1 MKLIQSLLA
10 GILMAVTG
18 QAYGQ
23 SIDLN
28 TAKVVARN
36 HLLSVGSNQ
45 LKSANLNRTKP
56 QFSSLSVISESKDT
70 LYFVLNDTINHRFV
84 IVSGDKR
91 STPIIGYSLEG
102 NFDVNNQPPA
112 FVAWMKGREKEIAY
126 IKQNNLQADSKISEQ
141 WDNLISANAQ
151 ENTESTGVEPLLK
164 TKWNQ
169 GCYYNSLC
177 PQDFIINSCGRV
189 PTGCTATA
197 MAQIMKYWNYPTKGT
212 GSHSYLTAGYGILS
226 ADFGS
231 TTYQWDQMPNEV
243 NYENDAVATLMYH
256 CGVAV
261 DMNYDPEGSGSNDP
275 RDELVKYF
283 NYSPFAENVDKR
295 SFLPEDWVNLLKS
308 ELNEG
313 RPIWY
318 MGTDNLCSGKGHA
331 FVCDGYQDTDY
342 FHFNWGW
349 GGAFDGYFY
358 LESLNPG
365 AKSYTLIQAAVIKI
379 FPKNLPEGYEG
390 ILLSTKTVGMGI
402 KGGTATVDIS
412 SSAEWTAS
420 SDQTWLT
427 LNPAS
432 GTVGSNTITFTTAAN
447 PTSDIRQAKVTI
459 SAAGLPSQTII
470 VTQYS
475 NVEVTA
481 GNLKTNLG
489 SQLST
494 TTSLTLKGTIDAR
507 DFRTMREEM
516 PALTEIDL
524 SGVTI
529 ASYTGTEGTI
539 GESSFTYPANE
550 VPNFAFLFPKSN
562 RAKSRLQSIVLPPS
576 ITSINDYA
584 FQGCKNLA
592 IQNIPGSVTSIGN
605 GAFLECN
612 LSKSL
617 TIPSSV
623 TYIGFEAFK
632 SFTGEITVDAYNLN
646 YSSLDG
652 VLFNK
657 TQTKLIQ
664 CPISK
669 IGEYIIPSSVTS
681 IGGMA
686 FFDCANLTAV
696 SIPTSVT
703 TIENCA
709 FNYCS
714 GLTSIT
720 IPSSVTSIGG
730 RVFDG
735 FKGLISVDA
744 NNPKYSSFE
753 GVLFNKDQT
762 ELIQCPVSRAG
773 TYTIP
778 STVTTVRM
786 DAFHSCVNISSLII
800 PETVKNIGSFAFNCI
815 GLSSVYVNSVPPV
828 KLDSTQYSF
837 AQVNR
842 EKCILYVPFG
852 TKALYA
858 AANDWKGFR
867 NTVEMPGFFV
877 SDKRVDI
884 SMDGDTALVYIA
896 SNTDWTVSSD
906 QTWLTMSSLSGTAG
920 CHKIALTAPA
930 NTTMSSRKS
939 TLTISATGYASRTI
953 EVTQYAIVKVT
964 AGNLKTIL
972 GSKLST
978 IRSLNLTG
986 TIDARDFKTMRD
998 QMPALTQLN
1007 LRDAVIASY
1016 DGPEGTRGTNDYNY
1030 PANTIP
1036 DYAFYNPNTGWGK
1049 SIPHTIILPSTVTS
1063 IGENAFY
1070 ECTGLSTIIP
1080 PSVATIGRYAFHH
1093 CIGLNTIDIPS
1104 SVISI
1109 GENAFGYTKGWIN
1122 VDENNLYY
1130 SSIDGVL
1137 FNKDQTQLIQCPV
1150 SKTGSYSIPST
1161 VKTLNNYA
1169 FFFCQD
1175 LTKITIPSTVTSIG
1189 ENPFLYCFALT
1200 SINIPS
1206 SIKILP
1212 KQLFSFCR
1220 KLNSIRIPSSVI
1232 SINHYAFLNC
1242 NGLKSIYA
1250 SPLSPVDLSHSYDVF
1265 DGVDKNS
1272 CNLYVPSGAKT
1283 LYAAANKWKDF
1294 KNIIEINPP
1303 VAHAGDD
1310 LQAEENTL
1318 VSLDGSAS
1326 SDPENGPLT
1335 YFWTAPDGIVLDT
1348 DTIANPTFTVPEAG
1362 KDTSYTFALTVF
1374 DGKMY
1379 STADL
1384 VVVSVK
1390 NVDKAPYVK
1399 STTNDISVDITSP
1412 DQIIDLQDIFADDDI
1427 NDVLSYCV
1435 TSNTNEQVV
1444 KIEVS
1449 GCYITL
1455 SFSSQQTGKSE
1466 MVITANSNGKEVSY
1480 KFNVEVKIPT
1490 EIYSFARDQ
1499 KLKVFPNPTHGK
1511 VKVEINQTQQIGKE
1525 LIVTDI
1531 KGRPILRKVIHE
1543 REEWVDLTGHEP
1555 GTYLIKINSDNTI
1568 VQKVILK

>member
-18 QAYGQ
+18 LVYGQ

-45 LKSANLNRTKP
+45 LKSASLNRTKP
-56 QFSSLSVISESKDT
+56 QFTSHSVTSESKDT

-112 FVAWMKGREKEIAY
+112 FAAWMKGREKEIAY

-151 ENTESTGVEPLLK
+151 EKTENTGVEPLLK
-164 TKWNQ
+164 TKWDQ

-212 GSHSYLTAGYGILS
+212 GSHTYLTPGYGILS
-226 ADFGS
+226 ADFGA
-231 TTYQWDQMPNEV
+231 TTYQWSQMPNEV
-243 NYENDAVATLMYH
+243 TSENDAVAKLMYH

-261 DMNYDPEGSGSNDP
+261 DMNYDPEGSGAYDP
-275 RDELVKYF
+275 RDEMVKYF
-283 NYSPFAENVDKR
+283 NYSAFAENVDKR

-318 MGTDNLCSGKGHA
+318 TGTDNLCGGKGHA

-358 LESLNPG
+358 LENLNPG
-365 AKSYTLIQAAVIKI
+365 GESFTIYQSAVIKI
-379 FPKNLPEGYEG
+379 FPNSLPDGYEG
-390 ILLSTKTVGMGI
+390 ILLSTKTVGIGVN
-402 KGGTATVDIS
+402 GGTAKVDIS
-412 SSAEWTAS
+412 SNKEWTVS

-427 LNPAS
+427 FTSEA
-432 GTVGSNTITFTTAAN
+432 GTIGSHSIIFTTTAN
-447 PTSDIRQAKVTI
+447 PTSDNRQAKVTI

-494 TTSLTLKGTIDAR
+494 ITSLNLKGTIDAR
-507 DFRTMREEM
+507 DFRIMRDEM

-524 SGVTI
+524 SDVTI
-529 ASYTGTEGTI
+529 ASYTGTAGTI
-539 GESSFTYPANE
+539 GDESYSYPPNTIPNYAFLYPA
-550 VPNFAFLFPKSN
+550 SN
-562 RAKSRLQSIVLPPS
+562 RAKSRLQSIVLPSS

-584 FQGCKNLA
+584 FQGCKNLS

-605 GAFLECN
+605 GAFAECN

-623 TYIGFEAFK
+623 TFIGNAAFK
-632 SFTGEITVDAYNLN
+632 NFKGEIKVDAYNPN

-681 IGGMA
+681 IGGAA
-686 FFDCANLTAV
+686 FFDCGNLTAV
-696 SIPTSVT
+696 SIPTSVI
-703 TIENCA
+703 TIENYA

-720 IPSSVTSIGG
+720 IPSSVTSIGE

-744 NNPKYSSFE
+744 NNPKYSALE

-762 ELIQCPVSRAG
+762 ELIQCPVSKAG

-778 STVTTVRM
+778 STVTTVKA
-786 DAFHSCVNISSLII
+786 DAFHECVNISSLII
-800 PETVKNIGSFAFNCI
+800 PGSVKNIGAMALNLVR
-815 GLSSVYVNSVPPV
+815 LSSVYAYSLPPIDLTSSYKAFV
-828 KLDSTQYSF
+828 
-837 AQVNR
+837 QVNTSR
-842 EKCILYVPFG
+842 CILYIPNG
-852 TKALYA
+852 TRALYES
-858 AANDWKGFR
+858 ANQWQLFL
-867 NTVEMPGFFV
+867 NMVEMPGFSI
-877 SDKRVDI
+877 SDKTIDI
-884 SMDGDTALVYIA
+884 AMNGGTALLNIA
-896 SNTDWTVSSD
+896 SNTDWSVSAD
-906 QTWLTMSSLSGTAG
+906 QTWLTISSLSGTAG
-920 CHKIALTAPA
+920 CHKITLTAPA
-930 NTTMSSRKS
+930 NTTMYPRKT
-939 TLTISATGYASRTI
+939 TLTVSATGYESRTI

-972 GSKLST
+972 GSKLFT
-978 IRSLNLTG
+978 RKSLNLTG
-986 TIDARDFKTMRD
+986 TIDARDFRTMRD
-998 QMPALTQLN
+998 KMPALTDIDLSN
-1007 LRDAVIASY
+1007 VSIAEY
-1016 DGPEGTRGTNDYNY
+1016 TGTEGTEGNYNITY
-1030 PANTIP
+1030 PSDMIP
-1036 DYAFYNPNTGWGK
+1036 YQAFFNSSISRAKNSLKSIVLPPSAKRIGNYAFARNTGLKAINIPSFITTIENQAFESFNGVIIVAAENPNYLSRD
-1049 SIPHTIILPSTVTS
+1049 SILFNKAQTTIIQCSGS
-1063 IGENAFY
+1063 K
-1070 ECTGLSTIIP
+1070 TGAYT
-1080 PSVATIGRYAFHH
+1080 
-1093 CIGLNTIDIPS
+1093 IPS
-1104 SVISI
+1104 SVT
-1109 GENAFGYTKGWIN
+1109 N
-1122 VDENNLYY
+1122 
-1130 SSIDGVL
+1130 
-1137 FNKDQTQLIQCPV
+1137 
-1150 SKTGSYSIPST
+1150 
-1161 VKTLNNYA
+1161 LNNDA
-1169 FFFCQD
+1169 FNNCSG
-1175 LTKITIPSTVTSIG
+1175 LTQISLPSSVTTLG
-1189 ENPFLYCFALT
+1189 EGVFIYCSGLT
-1200 SINIPS
+1200 SLNIPS
-1206 SIKILP
+1206 SINILP
-1212 KQLFSFCR
+1212 QNAFAYCR
-1220 KLNSIRIPSSVI
+1220 KLNSITIPSSVNT
-1232 SINHYAFLNC
+1232 INSWAFLGC
-1242 NGLKSIYA
+1242 DGLNSIYA
-1250 SPLSPVDLSHSYDVF
+1250 SAMTPVDLSRSTGVF
-1265 DGVDKNS
+1265 DSVNKIS
-1272 CNLYVPSGAKT
+1272 CTLYVPSGTKG
-1283 LYAAANKWKDF
+1283 LYASANQWKDF
-1294 KNIIEINPP
+1294 TNIVEINSP

-1310 LQAEENTL
+1310 LQAEENRL
-1318 VSLDGSAS
+1318 VTLDGSAS

-1348 DTIANPTFTVPEAG
+1348 DTIANPTFTVPEVG

-1412 DQIIDLQDIFADDDI
+1412 DQIIDLQDIFADDDL
-1427 NDVLSYCV
+1427 NDVLSYCI

-1444 KIEVS
+1444 KTEVS
-1449 GCYITL
+1449 GCYLTL

-1490 EIYSFARDQ
+1490 EINSFARDQ
-1499 KLKVFPNPTHGK
+1499 KLKVFPNPTNGK
-1511 VKVEINQTQQIGKE
+1511 VKVKINQTQQISKE

-1543 REEWVDLTGHEP
+1543 KEEWVDLTGHEP